1 MKAAYFSVVFAGFP
15 MAGGGFA
22 RMLRR
27 IHDELPASGKC
38 ECSISQCIS
47 AAAQTQYDATERF
60 AVRFLRFLRFLDMV
74 GRAGEPQL
82 SDVNADTRTVAAAPL
97 ALKLFALQI

>member
-1 MKAAYFSVVFAGFP
+1 
-15 MAGGGFA
+15 MAGGIFA

-27 IHDELPASGKC
+27 IHDELPAPGKC

-60 AVRFLRFLRFLDMV
+60 AVRFLRFLDMV

-82 SDVNADTRTVAAAPL
+82 SDVNADTRAVAAAPL
-97 ALKLFALQI
+97 ALKLFALQF

>member
-15 MAGGGFA
+15 MAGGIFA
-22 RMLRR
+22 RMLWR
-27 IHDELPASGKC
+27 IHDALPASGKC
-38 ECSISQCIS
+38 ECSISQRIS
-47 AAAQTQYDATERF
+47 AAAQKQFDATERF
-60 AVRFLRFLRFLDMV
+60 AVRFLRFLDMV